1 MKHSETNTINMVSVN
16 KLLGAALVSLGL
28 LALTGSTATAGE
40 SPRQTININPVW
52 RFTLGDPAEAF
63 KAEFDD
69 RGWDIVSLP
78 HSHELYAADL
88 SNFLGKEFPKDDVS
102 FAGRKVGWYRRTINI
117 PSAALNGKVFL
128 VFQGAMETTKLWVNG
143 KAAGEYAV
151 SGYTS
156 FHFDLTPLLRP
167 GTNMLA
173 VRVDN
178 TVQKD
183 IPPDG
188 AKCDYALFGGLYR
201 DVDLIF
207 TKTPHVT
214 FPWEGTNAGVRL
226 TLPEVS
232 REKTVVQIETALR
245 NDSDH
250 AVKCTLVTRV
260 LDTNGTAVATSKD
273 TVALDAHGDAMI
285 TQKTASIPNPNLW
298 SPDSPYLYTVETT
311 VMEGGRATDQIAT
324 TLGIRWCR
332 WDKDKG
338 FFLNGTHLKL
348 VGANRHQTWPFI
360 GSAVPNRLHRHD
372 AEQMKKMG
380 INWIRLSH
388 YPHDPDFLDDLDQLG
403 LMALEEGPTWM
414 DIPGE
419 EWMNN
424 LDKAFRSMIRR
435 DRNHPSIIIW
445 NCCVNHHGQ
454 DPRLVKAATEEDPTR
469 ARGQDTVP
477 CPMDFEHLKI
487 SGSAALCIEHT
498 GHTFNTFRGQ
508 DLCREYDHAKRHWEH
523 TDAAYKKEDNSGLAV
538 WAMYD
543 YNTPHYGAPYFQAP
557 HGVCDVFRIPKLSYY
572 WHCAELGKEPIT
584 YLYPFKDDTV
594 VIFSNAEKVRFS
606 ESIGGRNFKEVGVLE
621 PDKGYALQHPPFHAN
636 VSKYTTCY
644 KAEGL
649 VGGKVVSS
657 HVFHRQS
664 EPAAL
669 KLSVDDTE
677 ITADGGDMT
686 RVLLQLVDKNGTIII
701 NNYEPVT
708 FSIKGRGQLV
718 GENPT
723 QLMAGQ
729 CIILVRS
736 TFEPGTMTIAAEMP
750 GMAGVA
756 KASVSLNTVPVAA
769 NAHADMPNVNVK
781 APTGTTTMPT
791 NLKKLQV
798 NLPEDDFGWFT
809 IPEVGNAEPGQMVES
824 QPMLVAGQRQTSKL
838 TVKGCEYRIYS
849 SAWSS
854 EPTEVTRG
862 DALFFRMKASKDA
875 GQTATAE
882 VTIQGVKRTFTVRTK

>member
-1 MKHSETNTINMVSVN
+1 MKTNHTHMLSVN
-16 KLLGAALVSLGL
+16 KVLGAALWSLVL
-28 LALTGSTATAGE
+28 LALINSTVTAGE
-40 SPRQTININPVW
+40 TPRKKLNINPVW
-52 RFTLGDPAEAF
+52 RFTLGDPAEAS
-63 KAEFDD
+63 KTGFDD
-69 RGWDIVSLP
+69 SGWDIVSLP
-78 HSHELYAADL
+78 HSHEVYAADL
-88 SNFLGKEFPKDDVS
+88 SNFLGKDFPKDDVS
-102 FAGRKVGWYRRTINI
+102 FPGRKVGWYRRAIDI
-117 PSAALNGKVFL
+117 PGSALTGKVFL

-167 GTNMLA
+167 GRNMLA

-188 AKCDYALFGGLYR
+188 AKCDYVLFGGLYR
-201 DVDLIF
+201 DVDLMF
-207 TKTPHVT
+207 TGTPHVT
-214 FPWEGTNAGVRL
+214 FPWEGPRAGIRL

-232 REKTVVQIETALR
+232 QEKAVVQMETALR
-245 NDSDH
+245 NDSDQ

-260 LDTNGTAVATSKD
+260 LDKGGKAVATSKEE
-273 TVALDAHGDAMI
+273 VALDAKGDAMI
-285 TQKTASIPNPNLW
+285 TQKTEPIPNPNLW
-298 SPDSPYLYTVETT
+298 SPNSPYLYTVETT
-311 VMEGGRATDQIAT
+311 VIKGRRATDQIHT
-324 TLGIRWCR
+324 KLGIRWCR
-332 WDKDKG
+332 WDKEKG
-338 FFLNGTHLKL
+338 FFLNGQHLKL
-348 VGANRHQTWPFI
+348 VGANRHQAWPFI

-380 INWIRLSH
+380 INWVRLSH

-419 EWMNN
+419 AWMNN

-454 DPRLVKAATEEDPTR
+454 EPRLVKAATEEDPTR

-477 CPMDFEHLKI
+477 CPMDFEHQKL
-487 SGSAALCIEHT
+487 SGNAALCIEHT

-508 DLCREYDHAKRHWEH
+508 DLYREYDLTKRHWEH

-572 WHCAELGKEPIT
+572 WHSAELGKEPIT
-584 YLYPFKDDTV
+584 YLYPFNADEV
-594 VIFSNAEKVRFS
+594 VIFSNAGKVRLS
-606 ESIGGRNFKEVGVLE
+606 ESIGGRDFKEVGVLE
-621 PDKGYALQHPPFHAN
+621 PDKGFALHHPPFHSK
-636 VSKYTTCY
+636 VSKWTTCY

-649 VGGKVVSS
+649 VDGKVVSS
-657 HVFHRQS
+657 HICHRQS

-686 RVLLQLVDKNGTIII
+686 RVLVQLVDKNGSIIV
-701 NNYEPVT
+701 NNYEPVH
-708 FSIKGRGQLV
+708 FSIEGAGLLV

-736 TFEPGTMTIAAEMP
+736 SFEPGKMTVTAAMPEME
-750 GMAGVA
+750 GIG
-756 KASVSLNTVPVAA
+756 KASVSLKTVPIAA
-769 NAHADMPNVNVK
+769 NALVDMPKTTVK
-781 APTGTTTMPT
+781 APTGKTVMPT
-791 NLKKLQV
+791 NLKKIQV

-809 IPEVGNAEPGQMVES
+809 IPGVENANPGQLVES
-824 QPMLVAGQRQTSKL
+824 QPLLVAGQRQTSKL
-838 TVKGCEYRIYS
+838 TVQGCEYRIYS
-849 SAWSS
+849 LAWSS
-854 EPTEVTRG
+854 APTDITRG
-862 DALFFRMKASKDA
+862 DALFFRMKANQA
-875 GQTATAE
+875 TGETATAE
-882 VTIQGVKRTFTVRTK
+882 VTIQGVKRTFTVKTK